1 MSHFPSGTELRTTVS
16 TENIIDGPRQ
26 KGTAS
31 NKPVTKNSGNTTRIS
46 IGSPT
51 GRFKCPCGKSF
62 SSSWNFTQHAMAC
75 KVAKAKKV
83 KIPQPVKIKSDTGSP
98 AKEEPSMPS
107 AKPVATAS
115 SSKNIE
121 DVPSPSKN
129 TDKSVPGS
137 PVKRFK
143 CHICKKMFC
152 SSWNYA
158 QHIKSCGT
166 HRRKTSHTSSPSK
179 STRGSPAK
187 TNSPTRSP
195 IKPNVPKSPAKSGD
209 SKSPSGSTCKS
220 NKIQSESSDS
230 DDSKSSD
237 EEEVVIKPIYL
248 SEKKQAKQLSSS
260 GKKKSDNS
268 RDSRS
273 KSPSS
278 SGGKEKKQN
287 GSAEDSSAGSPP
299 KLSEEELKRIRQI
312 VNEDEMRCMKC
323 HKQYC
328 TISYLHRHAVRH
340 LGWRRFKCKLCK
352 YTAYNRSEC
361 TTHLRKVH
369 SSKTMGVR
377 DMNPYIHDLEPEKIK
392 QELSTLTRV
401 ERPNLQRSNS
411 NQSSNGEN
419 YNISTR
425 RNTRVFN
432 TKPYVRNEDDQEIE
446 NDDNPN
452 SQKTFHS
459 RKGADS
465 KPDLLK
471 RKLDT
476 EDSEDS
482 KGLSKRRRRDS
493 DDDSTS
499 SEETEIEFRR
509 LAKNSK
515 MDSEAS
521 EQKER
526 NKKAPPSHGKK
537 VDSESESESE
547 YETDDV
553 VVDSPSRRK
562 PSRPHKSVNGV
573 NVESQKRSSP
583 VRPNIK
589 TPSGVT
595 KLVKQGSGTSPAKMS
610 QKIQD
615 LVQSDVDNILQM
627 VQGNK
632 VQNVQNNISSSRSDE
647 VVILVVGEN
656 KTMSP
661 MKTVSAASPIKISL
675 APKVI
680 SSPGGAMIASANI
693 GAAAASRGA
702 QVVTVSRSPVKI
714 LPKPV
719 TPASGTKVN
728 IFDKLAA
735 KQLSQSQNTAVA
747 TIPAPVTTVT
757 AGNRSPRRQQNVQ
770 K

>member
-1 MSHFPSGTELRTTVS
+1 
-16 TENIIDGPRQ
+16 
-26 KGTAS
+26 
-31 NKPVTKNSGNTTRIS
+31 
-46 IGSPT
+46 
-51 GRFKCPCGKSF
+51 
-62 SSSWNFTQHAMAC
+62 MAC

-98 AKEEPSMPS
+98 AKPSSSPG
-107 AKPVATAS
+107 KPVATTPP
-115 SSKNIE
+115 SKNIKE
-121 DVPSPSKN
+121 VPSPSKN
-129 TDKSVPGS
+129 GDKSVPGS
-137 PVKRFK
+137 PVKKFK
-143 CHICKKMFC
+143 CHLCKKMFC

-179 STRGSPAK
+179 SPGGSPAK
-187 TNSPTRSP
+187 TNSPTSSP
-195 IKPNVPKSPAKSGD
+195 VKSNVPKSPAKSGD

-220 NKIQSESSDS
+220 NEIQSESSDS

-260 GKKKSDNS
+260 SKKKSDNT
-268 RDSRS
+268 RDNRS
-273 KSPSS
+273 KSPSGG
-278 SGGKEKKQN
+278 GGKEKKQN
-287 GSAEDSSAGSPP
+287 GATEDTTLGSPP
-299 KLSEEELKRIRQI
+299 KLSEEELQKIRQI
-312 VNEDEMRCMKC
+312 VSEDEMRCMKC

-352 YTAYNRSEC
+352 FTAYNRSEC

-369 SSKTMGVR
+369 GSKTFGVR

-411 NQSSNGEN
+411 NQSSSNGEN

-432 TKPYVRNEDDQEIE
+432 TKPYVRNEDDPENE
-446 NDDNPN
+446 NDDNPD
-452 SQKTFHS
+452 SLKVLHT
-459 RKGADS
+459 RKGPYS
-465 KPDLLK
+465 KPDLHK
-471 RKLDT
+471 RKFDA
-476 EDSEDS
+476 EDGEHS
-482 KGLSKRRRRDS
+482 KGPSKRRREDS
-493 DDDSTS
+493 EDSTS
-499 SEETEIEFRR
+499 SEEMEIEF
-509 LAKNSK
+509 KKMPKKSK
-515 MDSEAS
+515 KDSEVS
-521 EQKER
+521 QQKET
-526 NKKAPPSHGKK
+526 NKKSSPSQATKGDS
-537 VDSESESESE
+537 DSESESEE
-547 YETDDV
+547 ETID

-562 PSRPHKSVNGV
+562 PNRPHKSVNGV
-573 NVESQKRSSP
+573 AADSEKRSSP

-589 TPSGVT
+589 T

-632 VQNVQNNISSSRSDE
+632 MQNVQNNISSSRSDE

-656 KTMSP
+656 KTLSP
-661 MKTVSAASPIKISL
+661 MKAASTASPIKISL

-680 SSPGGAMIASANI
+680 SSPGGAMIASANV

-719 TPASGTKVN
+719 TATGGAKVN
-728 IFDKLAA
+728 IFDRLAA
-735 KQLSQSQNTAVA
+735 KQLSQSHSTAVA

-757 AGNRSPRRQQNVQ
+757 AGNKSPRRQQNVQ